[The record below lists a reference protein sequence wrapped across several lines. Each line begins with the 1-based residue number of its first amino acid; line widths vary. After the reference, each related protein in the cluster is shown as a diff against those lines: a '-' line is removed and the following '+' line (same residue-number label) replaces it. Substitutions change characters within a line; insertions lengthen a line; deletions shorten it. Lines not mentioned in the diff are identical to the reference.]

1 MEFLALDETIAKSSG
16 TRKDALLAARGAI
29 ASADPGLMVRRALTL
44 EGEELL
50 TLDGKFDLAKYDRII
65 VVGWG
70 KASALMAEELEHI
83 LGERIGMGLV
93 VVPEF
98 QKNLPILSRIKFETS
113 THPLPTE
120 KGVRAARMILD
131 KIEGLGKGDLIIC
144 LVSGGG
150 SALIPLPVD
159 GVSLDDLRQTTEL
172 LLRSGADIKEI
183 NCVRKH
189 LSQILGGRLIEKTAG
204 TDVLSLVV
212 SDVAGDDLGA
222 VSSGPTVPDPTTFA
236 MAKNVLERYEIMA
249 ALSASIR
256 RSILLGVQGKV
267 SETPK
272 PGNAIFGR
280 THNLLIGS
288 NRDACA
294 GAKTCLENRGYNV
307 PIVLES
313 VTGEARGFGEK
324 LADLARANSAGG
336 RWAALAGGETTVTV
350 KGPGKGGRNGEV
362 ALSAAIALGGSGGGT
377 VLSFGTDGLDGTSYA
392 AGAIADSKTLDRARQ
407 MRLDPRKCLEEN
419 DSQTFFERLG
429 DLVVTGP
436 TGTNVNDVMM
446 ILVKRD

>member
-16 TRKDALLAARGAI
+16 TRKDALLAARAAI
-29 ASADPGLMVRRALTL
+29 TSADPGRMVKRALTL

-50 TLDGKFDLAKYDRII
+50 TPDSQFDLTKYDRII

-83 LGERIGMGLV
+83 LGERISRGLV

-98 QKNLPILSRIKFETS
+98 QKKLPILRRIKFETS
-113 THPLPTE
+113 MHPLPTE

-131 KIEGLGKGDLIIC
+131 KIEGVGKGDLIIC

-159 GVSLDDLRQTTEL
+159 GVSLDDLRQATEL

-189 LSQILGGRLIEKTAG
+189 LSQILGGRLVEKTAG

-212 SDVAGDDLGA
+212 SDVVGDDLGA
-222 VSSGPTVPDPTTFA
+222 VSSGPTVPDPTTFV

-249 ALSASIR
+249 ALSASVR
-256 RSILLGVQGKV
+256 RSILLGVEGKV

-272 PGNAIFGR
+272 PG
-280 THNLLIGS
+280 
-288 NRDACA
+288 
-294 GAKTCLENRGYNV
+294 
-307 PIVLES
+307 
-313 VTGEARGFGEK
+313 
-324 LADLARANSAGG
+324 
-336 RWAALAGGETTVTV
+336 
-350 KGPGKGGRNGEV
+350 
-362 ALSAAIALGGSGGGT
+362 
-377 VLSFGTDGLDGTSYA
+377 
-392 AGAIADSKTLDRARQ
+392 
-407 MRLDPRKCLEEN
+407 
-419 DSQTFFERLG
+419 
-429 DLVVTGP
+429 
-436 TGTNVNDVMM
+436 
-446 ILVKRD
+446 

>member
-1 MEFLALDETIAKSSG
+1 
-16 TRKDALLAARGAI
+16 
-29 ASADPGLMVRRALTL
+29 MVRRALTL

-50 TLDGKFDLAKYDRII
+50 TPDSQFDLAKYDRII

-83 LGERIGMGLV
+83 LGERIGTGLV

-98 QKNLPILSRIKFETS
+98 QKKLPILRRIKFETS

-131 KIEGLGKGDLIIC
+131 KIEGVGKGDLIIC

-189 LSQILGGRLIEKTAG
+189 L
-204 TDVLSLVV
+204 VLSLVV
-212 SDVAGDDLGA
+212 SDVVGDDVGA

-256 RSILLGVQGKV
+256 RSVLLGVQGKV

-272 PGNAIFGR
+272 PGNAIFSR

-313 VTGEARGFGEK
+313 VTGEARSFGEK
-324 LADLARANSAGG
+324 LADLARISSAEG

-350 KGPGKGGRNGEV
+350 KGPGIGGRNGEV

-392 AGAIADSKTLDRARQ
+392 AGAISDSKTRDRARQ
-407 MRLDPRKCLEEN
+407 MRLDPRKFLEEN

-436 TGTNVNDVMM
+436 TGTNVNDIMM